1 MGTATMTQSEV
12 SADDERRIS
21 ELIFARWAGL
31 FPERPDIASTAQLA
45 SLAVI
50 KGTAGDDFLWGT
62 EGNDTIAGGKG
73 NDQIYGNQG
82 KDLLQGGQG
91 IDILIGGAG
100 KDSLLGGTGDDS
112 LDGGLGRD
120 EMIGGAGSD
129 VYIVDN
135 KGDNV
140 IEYEDG
146 GQDLIGTFISLTM
159 PLWVED
165 IIAIEGTPIDL
176 VGNAMANHMAG
187 NSDDN
192 IIRGGKG
199 ADSLVGKDGND
210 TLIGGAGGDTL
221 VGSGDNDILMGN
233 KGSDLLDGGAGDD
246 TLYGGKGEDI
256 LIGGM
261 GNNIL
266 VGGNGSD
273 RTVIEFPGFQYDV
286 IVNFEIGEAG
296 DRIVIADDVIGVQ
309 LTNFIIDEYVR
320 MTSDSGS
327 ATISVDSDGG
337 GDSFVIVARIDNV
350 AGLPA
355 SSLVV
360 AEDGSLMITSTG

>member
-1 MGTATMTQSEV
+1 M
-12 SADDERRIS
+12 
-21 ELIFARWAGL
+21 
-31 FPERPDIASTAQLA
+31 
-45 SLAVI
+45 
-50 KGTAGDDFLWGT
+50 
-62 EGNDTIAGGKG
+62 AGGKG
-73 NDQIYGNQG
+73 NDQIYGNGGKDYLQG
-82 KDLLQGGQG
+82 KQGT
-91 IDILIGGAG
+91 DILIGGAG
-100 KDSLLGGTGDDS
+100 KDSLLGGRGDDS

-120 EMIGGAGSD
+120 EMIGGTGSD

-165 IIAIEGTPIDL
+165 IIAIEGAPIDL

-266 VGGNGSD
+266 IGGNGSD
-273 RTVIEFPGFQYDV
+273 KFVIEFPDFQSDV
-286 IVNFEIGEAG
+286 VLDFEIGETG

-320 MTSDSGS
+320 MTSDNGS
-327 ATISVDSDGG
+327 TTISVDSDGG